1 MSGMS
6 RQLLH
11 VRLQNMYKPGKHIL
25 VIGITGGGKTS
36 TLFKLI
42 YNLYKQKE
50 TVIWRDDANLEFL
63 SFADIIPLK
72 VFLPE
77 GCTLH
82 HEHPNVTYV
91 PFDHTRLSRLFPQ
104 LERDSLNVILFDLF
118 TLSHKTSVLFWTEF
132 FQEIYRYKR
141 SRIEEPWAV
150 VIDELND
157 LAPGTRRGF
166 IQGQLTLSSNIYHSA
181 KKFRKMN
188 LRLVGSTHNYNDL
201 HPPLRAQFNYY
212 LFKAMRRDMVP
223 ERFWMYA
230 HKIEALPIGEIWIVD
245 EGGRFQMG
253 VTWSEYSVHHLDRR
267 LIRLSPKRIGLPWS
281 GEVKE
286 PDKKR
291 GSEAKWRSRCLKLAG
306 LLIEHKVVKGYADL
320 AELLGLSDSYVWK
333 LLKSSGDV
341 DEGSVKFVGDESDR

>member
-1 MSGMS
+1 M
-6 RQLLH
+6 
-11 VRLQNMYKPGKHIL
+11 
-25 VIGITGGGKTS
+25 
-36 TLFKLI
+36 
-42 YNLYKQKE
+42 
-50 TVIWRDDANLEFL
+50 
-63 SFADIIPLK
+63 
-72 VFLPE
+72 
-77 GCTLH
+77 
-82 HEHPNVTYV
+82 
-91 PFDHTRLSRLFPQ
+91 
-104 LERDSLNVILFDLF
+104 
-118 TLSHKTSVLFWTEF
+118 
-132 FQEIYRYKR
+132 
-141 SRIEEPWAV
+141 
-150 VIDELND
+150 
-157 LAPGTRRGF
+157 
-166 IQGQLTLSSNIYHSA
+166 
-181 KKFRKMN
+181 
-188 LRLVGSTHNYNDL
+188 
-201 HPPLRAQFNYY
+201 
-212 LFKAMRRDMVP
+212 P